1 MTWMNEK
8 RYYFTLF
15 KLLIVAGS
23 LGLLSEY
30 YRIVFTRNGAWQMT
44 VRHTNVTRV
53 AVVLLV
59 QQSVDQ

>member
-1 MTWMNEK
+1 MNEK

-15 KLLIVAGS
+15 KLLIVASS

-44 VRHTNVTRV
+44 VRYTNVTRV

-59 QQSVDQ
+59 Q